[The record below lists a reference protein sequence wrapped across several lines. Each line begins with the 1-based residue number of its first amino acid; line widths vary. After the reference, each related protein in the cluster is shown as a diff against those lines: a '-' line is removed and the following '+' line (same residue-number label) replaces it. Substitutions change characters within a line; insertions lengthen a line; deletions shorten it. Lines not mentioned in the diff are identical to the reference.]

1 MDRVCFREIGS
12 AADRAARVRLNEDPE
27 GGVHMGD
34 ATEGLAIG
42 RRRFLRL
49 ASGTVAAVMFPIGL
63 NIEGRAGGDD
73 WWIAEVTGVG
83 GVAGGKVTIDSWSS
97 HEVIDIMLD
106 GFPVGWELAHGD
118 LVALNAKTRTVTPY
132 LVSAIQGMDL
142 VYFVRNADL
151 SIRRE
156 FARRQLLGEPIS

>member
-1 MDRVCFREIGS
+1 
-12 AADRAARVRLNEDPE
+12 
-27 GGVHMGD
+27 MGD

-73 WWIAEVTGVG
+73 WWIAEVTDVD
-83 GVAGGKVTIDSWSS
+83 GVAGGKVTIDTLSS
-97 HEVIDIMLD
+97 DDVIDVTLD
-106 GFPVGWELAHGD
+106 GFPVGWELASGD

-132 LVSAIQGMDL
+132 LLSAIQGKDL
-142 VYFVRNADL
+142 VYFARNADL

-156 FARRQLLGEPIS
+156 FTRRPLLGEPIS